1 MTNEELKRPRTLEQC
16 SLGFDSNTHTYVVT
30 LVMLPAM
37 FLNLSF
43 ICKMEIIITIIFLKG

>member
-16 SLGFDSNTHTYVVT
+16 YLGLDSNTYTCVVT
-30 LVMLPAM
+30 LVKLLAM

-43 ICKMEIIITIIFLKG
+43 ICKMEIIIVIIFLKG